1 MLSSIVHSPS
11 SSLPRNY
18 TEEKSVCGIKK
29 AEGGDVWII
38 NNVFNKIG
46 HEKRPHIL
54 TNILC

>member
-18 TEEKSVCGIKK
+18 TEEKSVCGIMK

-54 TNILC
+54 TNI